1 MYIITGHTTLPRQ
14 ANLSFIYMYY
24 IWFFFV
30 SGSLLCKYIH
40 VISHLKQGYIENQY
54 FILNIMIP
62 I

>member
-1 MYIITGHTTLPRQ
+1 MVFL
-14 ANLSFIYMYY
+14 
-24 IWFFFV
+24 V

-62 I
+62 V